1 MPRTKTLHGIDMTAP
16 DAVAQ
21 LLDFHRRTF
30 GSATMQAEG
39 DGGDGGQEAP
49 GGGEQTPGTPE
60 PPQAPGAPQAPQDR
74 EDAARREAEET
85 ARQEKAQAEQEK
97 AVREAVERAEKET
110 RDKLIAQL
118 TGQKAGE
125 QTPDPEELA
134 RQLEQQ
140 RADAE
145 TARAELTVFRA
156 AAQHGADPNRLLD
169 SRAFMQELGKIDT
182 ADADAVGKLIK
193 TTVEKNEHLR
203 AAAPNARRS
212 GPEHT
217 GGTSS
222 ASQPLDLG
230 TAIAGAYGTR

>member
-16 DAVAQ
+16 DAVER

-30 GSATMQAEG
+30 GSAVMQAEG
-39 DGGDGGQEAP
+39 EGGDGGQSTP

-60 PPQAPGAPQAPQDR
+60 PPQAPGAPQASQPQ

-85 ARQEKAQAEQEK
+85 ARQEKAQADQEK

-169 SRAFMQELGKIDT
+169 SRAFMQELEKIAT
-182 ADADAVGKLIK
+182 EDAEAVGKLIK
-193 TTVEKNEHLR
+193 ATAEKHEHLR
-203 AAAPNARRS
+203 AVAPSARRS

-217 GGTSS
+217 GGTPSG
-222 ASQPLDLG
+222 SQPLDLG

>member
-16 DAVAQ
+16 DAVER
-21 LLDFHRRTF
+21 LLEFHRRTF
-30 GSATMQAEG
+30 GSAVMQAEG
-39 DGGDGGQEAP
+39 EGGDGGQSTP

-60 PPQAPGAPQAPQDR
+60 PPQTPGAPQTPQPR
-74 EDAARREAEET
+74 EDDSRREEEDT
-85 ARQEKAQAEQEK
+85 AREAQARADQEK

-110 RDKLIAQL
+110 RDKLIGQL

-125 QTPDPEELA
+125 QAPDPDELA

-140 RADAE
+140 RADAQ

-169 SRAFMQELGKIDT
+169 SRAFMQELEKIDT

-203 AAAPNARRS
+203 AAAPPARRS
-212 GPEHT
+212 SPEHI

-222 ASQPLDLG
+222 APQPLDLG
-230 TAIAGAYGTR
+230 SAIAGAYGTR

>member
-16 DAVAQ
+16 DAVER

-30 GSATMQAEG
+30 GSAVMQAEG
-39 DGGDGGQEAP
+39 EGGDGGQSTP
-49 GGGEQTPGTPE
+49 GGGEQTPGTPDPSQTPGTPQ
-60 PPQAPGAPQAPQDR
+60 PP
-74 EDAARREAEET
+74 EDDSRREAEDT
-85 ARQEKAQAEQEK
+85 AREEKARADREK
-97 AVREAVERAEKET
+97 AVREAVERTEKET
-110 RDKLIAQL
+110 REKLIAQL

-125 QTPDPEELA
+125 PAPDPDELA

-140 RADAE
+140 RADAQ

-169 SRAFMQELGKIDT
+169 SRAFMQELEKIDT
-182 ADADAVGKLIK
+182 EDTEAVGKLIK
-193 TTVEKNEHLR
+193 ATAEKNEHLR
-203 AAAPNARRS
+203 AVTPSARRS

-217 GGTSS
+217 GGTPSG
-222 ASQPLDLG
+222 SQPLDLG

>member
-1 MPRTKTLHGIDMTAP
+1 MPRTKHLHGIDMTAP
-16 DAVAQ
+16 DAVDR
-21 LLDFHRRTF
+21 LLEFHRRTF
-30 GSATMQAEG
+30 GAATMQT
-39 DGGDGGQEAP
+39 DGGESGAGG
-49 GGGEQTPGTPE
+49 GDGGEQTPGTPE
-60 PPQAPGAPQAPQDR
+60 QPQAPGAPQTTQDR
-74 EDAARREAEET
+74 EDTARREAEET
-85 ARQEKAQAEQEK
+85 ARQEKARADQEK
-97 AVREAVERAEKET
+97 AVREAVERAERET
-110 RDKLIAQL
+110 REKLLAQL

-182 ADADAVGKLIK
+182 EDSDAVGKLIK
-193 TTVEKNEHLR
+193 ATAEKNEHLR
-203 AAAPNARRS
+203 ATPPPARRS
-212 GPEHT
+212 APEHN
-217 GGTSS
+217 GGTN
-222 ASQPLDLG
+222 AAPQPLDLG

>member
-39 DGGDGGQEAP
+39 DGGDGGQSTP
-49 GGGEQTPGTPE
+49 GGEQTPGTQE
-60 PPQAPGAPQAPQDR
+60 QQQAPGAPQAPQPQ

-85 ARQEKAQAEQEK
+85 ARQEKAQADQEK

-203 AAAPNARRS
+203 AAPQTARRS
-212 GPEHT
+212 APEHT

>member
-16 DAVAQ
+16 DAVER

-30 GSATMQAEG
+30 GSAVMQAEG
-39 DGGDGGQEAP
+39 EGGDGGQSTP
-49 GGGEQTPGTPE
+49 GGGEQTPGTPDPSQTPGTPQ
-60 PPQAPGAPQAPQDR
+60 PP
-74 EDAARREAEET
+74 EDDSRREAEDT
-85 ARQEKAQAEQEK
+85 AREEKARADREK

-110 RDKLIAQL
+110 REKLIAQL

-169 SRAFMQELGKIDT
+169 SRMFMQELGKIDT
-182 ADADAVGKLIK
+182 EDAEAVGKLIK
-193 TTVEKNEHLR
+193 ATAEKHEHLR
-203 AAAPNARRS
+203 AVAPSARRS
-212 GPEHT
+212 APEHT

-222 ASQPLDLG
+222 TPQPLDLG
-230 TAIAGAYGTR
+230 SAIAGAYGTR

>member
-30 GSATMQAEG
+30 GSAVMQAEAG
-39 DGGDGGQEAP
+39 DGDGGQEAP

-60 PPQAPGAPQAPQDR
+60 PPQAPGAPQAPNP
-74 EDAARREAEET
+74 EADATRREAEET
-85 ARQEKAQAEQEK
+85 ARQETARAEQEK
-97 AVREAVERAEKET
+97 AVREAVERAKKET

-125 QTPDPEELA
+125 PAPDPEDLA

-169 SRAFMQELGKIDT
+169 SRTFMQELGKIDA
-182 ADADAVGKLIK
+182 ADAEAVGKLIK
-193 TTVEKNEHLR
+193 ATTDKHEHLR
-203 AAAPNARRS
+203 AAAPTARRS
-212 GPEHT
+212 APEHT

-222 ASQPLDLG
+222 APQPLDLG